1 MTFSILAKCERTGM
15 FGMAIATRPIAIGA
29 KCPFVR
35 PHIGGLMVQANGDPR
50 LGALGLKMLEM
61 GYSAAK
67 VLQELAESDG
77 AENIEWRQIMVID
90 KDGNTA
96 ARSGNA
102 NEEWRGHIA
111 KKNFCVAG
119 NRLANEKVAA
129 NMAAA
134 FEKSAG
140 EDLAERLLRALE
152 AGRDAGGQVAGQY
165 SSALQVHNHRSYAWV
180 DLRVDEH
187 NEPIAELRRLYHLYI
202 PLIPYY
208 QERPANPSM
217 PRDDDWRKKLG
228 IAGGPR

>member
-96 ARSGNA
+96 ARTGND

-134 FEKSAG
+134 FEKSTG

-208 QERPANPSM
+208 QERPTNPSM

>member
-1 MTFSILAKCERTGM
+1 L
-15 FGMAIATRPIAIGA
+15 
-29 KCPFVR
+29 V
-35 PHIGGLMVQANGDPR
+35 
-50 LGALGLKMLEM
+50 
-61 GYSAAK
+61 
-67 VLQELAESDG
+67 
-77 AENIEWRQIMVID
+77 
-90 KDGNTA
+90 
-96 ARSGNA
+96 
-102 NEEWRGHIA
+102 
-111 KKNFCVAG
+111 
-119 NRLANEKVAA
+119 NEKVAA
-129 NMAAA
+129 DMAAA